1 MLRAVHSVALVA
13 AALWASAGWAQVPD
27 AAAGRTL
34 PTVLRQLSERTQQY
48 YDRFTS
54 IICTET
60 VRQQDLRRNLAPAG
74 RPRVTIFELS
84 VSRDL
89 KSQDANDLRIERTL
103 LSVNGRPA
111 RKNQQPGCTDP
122 KTGTP
127 EPLSFLLEKNQPRF
141 RFALNDRAAGGPAGA
156 RALSFIQ
163 SPPEPV
169 SVKWTD
175 NCFNAEGGGQEGR
188 VWFDPV
194 TFDVLQVEAR
204 LSTPF
209 HVRVPQI
216 SVAVQSPIF
225 VERAETTV
233 RFERVAFEKPDE
245 IVLLPQSVETLTVF
259 RGATS
264 LRTEQ
269 KLTNFRRF
277 LAESKIRTAEFQ

>member
-1 MLRAVHSVALVA
+1 MLRAVHGVALAA
-13 AALWASAGWAQVPD
+13 AALCASAGSAQVPD
-27 AAAGRTL
+27 TAAVPALTA
-34 PTVLRQLSERTQQY
+34 VLSHLAERTQQY

-60 VRQQDLRRNLAPAG
+60 VLQQDLRHNLAPAG
-74 RPRVTIFELS
+74 KPRVTVFELS

-89 KSQDANDLRIERTL
+89 NSKDGKDFRVERTL
-103 LSVNGRPA
+103 QSVNGRPA
-111 RKNQQPGCTDP
+111 RKDQEPGCTDP

-127 EPLSFLLEKNQPRF
+127 EPLGFLLEKNQPRF
-141 RFALNDRAAGGPAGA
+141 RFAMNEQAAGGPAGA
-156 RALSFIQ
+156 RALSFTQ
-163 SPPEPV
+163 SPPQPV
-169 SVKWTD
+169 SVKWTT
-175 NCFNAEGGGQEGR
+175 NCFNAEGGGHDGR

-204 LSTPF
+204 LSRPF
-209 HVRVPQI
+209 RVPAPQFSFAI
-216 SVAVQSPIF
+216 QSPIL

-259 RGATS
+259 RGVTS
-264 LRTEQ
+264 RRSEQ

-277 LAESKIRTAEFQ
+277 LSESTMRTIEF